1 MSNTATLF
9 FPLPRKSHCI
19 YSNDNTLGACRQCD
33 AQRERE
39 REREREKRSYERN
52 IYSCVNLV
60 HELHSLSR
68 EKRTVA
74 DSTVT
79 IKLPYLLDQ
88 NN

>member
-1 MSNTATLF
+1 MITNLQHADSAM
-9 FPLPRKSHCI
+9 H
-19 YSNDNTLGACRQCD
+19 
-33 AQRERE
+33 RE

-74 DSTVT
+74 KSTVT
-79 IKLPYLLDQ
+79 TKLPYLLDQ

>member
-1 MSNTATLF
+1 VFRVVIT
-9 FPLPRKSHCI
+9 H
-19 YSNDNTLGACRQCD
+19 LGHAD
-33 AQRERE
+33 SAMH
-39 REREREKRSYERN
+39 REREKRSYERN

-74 DSTVT
+74 ESTVT

-88 NN
+88 NI